1 MPLLVHQLSLFTS
14 IFFIHYLSYA
24 RFPIDFHTLSLHAA
38 LPISTPPPR
47 TSRRSSRQSRTRQ
60 TDYNRV
66 LYKPNAKLGL
76 LNGLLDRRRGRW
88 YRESVART
96 RKKKQ
101 RPIYNRLRVLRAET
115 NLSRADLAAKV
126 GVNPQ
131 TIGAIERGD
140 HYPSLDL
147 AMSLSEVFALPVE
160 AVFNREPLTYSPA
173 AYAPQQPTTTAPT
186 VNDSSDKK
194 AGAT

>member
-1 MPLLVHQLSLFTS
+1 M
-14 IFFIHYLSYA
+14 
-24 RFPIDFHTLSLHAA
+24 
-38 LPISTPPPR
+38 
-47 TSRRSSRQSRTRQ
+47 
-60 TDYNRV
+60 
-66 LYKPNAKLGL
+66 LYKPNIKIGL
-76 LNGLLDRRRGRW
+76 LNGLLDRQRSRW

>member
-1 MPLLVHQLSLFTS
+1 M
-14 IFFIHYLSYA
+14 
-24 RFPIDFHTLSLHAA
+24 
-38 LPISTPPPR
+38 
-47 TSRRSSRQSRTRQ
+47 
-60 TDYNRV
+60 
-66 LYKPNAKLGL
+66 
-76 LNGLLDRRRGRW
+76 
-88 YRESVART
+88 ART

>member
-1 MPLLVHQLSLFTS
+1 
-14 IFFIHYLSYA
+14 
-24 RFPIDFHTLSLHAA
+24 
-38 LPISTPPPR
+38 
-47 TSRRSSRQSRTRQ
+47 
-60 TDYNRV
+60 V

>member
-1 MPLLVHQLSLFTS
+1 M
-14 IFFIHYLSYA
+14 
-24 RFPIDFHTLSLHAA
+24 
-38 LPISTPPPR
+38 
-47 TSRRSSRQSRTRQ
+47 
-60 TDYNRV
+60 